1 MQNINSSPNIA
12 TLDSKVVFDLC
23 VGQSYIDVSPSVWIG
38 TGYDNVLGVK
48 VQITNPLGVVI
59 KPYPTGYDVT
69 PATSG
74 GIDAIVSFPIPTQ
87 AGNYQYG
94 KYSISVQLVDADGT
108 IYTDTKTVSICAPDA
123 NNKTKKYGSLT
134 AKLSGICADGKVYVL
149 VSEPPTY
156 KGFIAESSSATYT
169 LNYPTGSGMA
179 AEVTTQNSFSVQLF
193 EGVYG
198 ISGSVC
204 AQYNFGD
211 NVFVKVQYKVDY
223 SKPIIC
229 SLDECCVFT
238 GLDALNSKLNSD
250 CSQAE
255 KEDTQDRIQRA
266 TLLLSNIDFGV
277 RCGQDVSEYISDLED
292 VLGLTCSCAF
302 DNGTPI
308 VNNNPASD
316 IAIQGCNVEKEVVG
330 LTTVYTLNLY
340 SYVTSVT
347 ENGGVLGITNQVL
360 DGCVKSQTL
369 TFNIAAAYS
378 KIKGQINNST
388 EYNYWASIL
397 NKSWDSIDISCLGVT
412 QSQWNSY
419 TYAQRSQA
427 IVNALCAGGNC
438 AAIISGNS
446 IANSASDVN
455 VSWSNVSGVYEVS
468 AYLDG
473 QLKGTVLSPVAT
485 YKFIGAADGIK
496 HNYTLVAKC
505 SNGASGITLTGN
517 FEYYGCPVIAPPTVT
532 SNNISSATCP
542 YNLTALVNTLPAG
555 IVAEWH
561 NANSTS
567 PSSIV
572 SNPTA
577 TADGIYF
584 VFAKNADG
592 CYSTGVQVI
601 LSCSVATGCSAP
613 QSVIAEAITG
623 GVRIRFQSAAYPPPS
638 NSYTVKR
645 RLSSDPDISGSYTT
659 IGSPSWDVASS
670 RWQILDS
677 TALANTLYTWRVISN
692 CTSSAPYSDYQFANI
707 ACPSLTL
714 TTDDSTVS
722 YSFAN
727 VGGQVDKYEVS
738 IYESDGVTLV
748 HTDTILPAFSSP
760 ITGTFTYLDS
770 GTSYKVRTRIY
781 IGSYYK
787 DCPLQ
792 TKSTNRVAKF
802 GDTTFLDNG
811 QPAVNEDEIANI
823 QGTPAI
829 TVTITLDT
837 LENDNGGTLEVNGT
851 PATQG
856 DTWNVVL
863 DAGGN
868 GSLNVSIVGA
878 AGNPGTHILGH
889 FTITAV
895 SSGAIGTPNIYQIS
909 KVF

>member
-1 MQNINSSPNIA
+1 MQIITSSPNIA
-12 TLDSKVVFDLC
+12 TLDSEILMDLC
-23 VGQSYIDVSPSVWIG
+23 AGQLYVDISPSVWIG
-38 TGYDNVLGVK
+38 AGDQNVLGAK

-59 KPYPTGYDVT
+59 KPFPSGYDVT
-69 PATSG
+69 PETSG
-74 GIDAIVSFPIPTQ
+74 GIDVAVSFPIPTQ

-108 IYTDTKTVSICAPDA
+108 VYTDAKTVSICAPDA
-123 NNKTKKYGSLT
+123 NNKTRKYGTLG
-134 AKLSGICADGKVYVL
+134 AKLSGICSDGKVYVL
-149 VSEPPTY
+149 VNEPPTY
-156 KGFIAESSSATYT
+156 KGVSAESTTQEFT
-169 LNYPTGSGMA
+169 LNYPTGSGKA
-179 AEVTTQNSFSVQLF
+179 SETGSLNSFSVQLF

-198 ISGSVC
+198 IEGTVC

-211 NVFVKVQYKVDY
+211 NVLVKVQYKVNY
-223 SKPIIC
+223 SKPVIC

-238 GLDALNSKLNSD
+238 GLDALNSKLNSY

-277 RCGQDVSEYISDLED
+277 RCGQDVSGYINDLED

-316 IAIQGCNVEKEVVG
+316 ILIQGCNVEKEVVG

-378 KIKGQINNST
+378 KIKGQINNLT

-438 AAIISGNS
+438 AAIISGNT

-517 FEYYGCPVIAPPTVT
+517 FEYYGCPVVAPPIVT

-645 RLSSDPDISGSYTT
+645 RLSSDPDVSGSYTT
-659 IGSPSWDVASS
+659 IGAPSWDVASS

-677 TALANTLYTWRVISN
+677 TATANTLYTWRVISN
-692 CTSSAPYSDYQFANI
+692 CTSSAPYADYQFANL
-707 ACPSLTL
+707 ACPSVTL
-714 TTDDSTVS
+714 TSDNSTVS
-722 YSFAN
+722 YSFMN

-748 HTDTILPAFSSP
+748 HTDTVIPSFPSP
-760 ITGTFTYLDS
+760 ITGTFTYLSD
-770 GTSYKVRTRIY
+770 GTTYKVKVRAY

-787 DCPLQ
+787 DCPLLA
-792 TKSTNRVAKF
+792 KSTNISAKF
-802 GDTTFLDNG
+802 GNTTFLENG
-811 QPAVNEDEIANI
+811 QPAVNDDEIANI
-823 QGTPAI
+823 EGMPGI

-837 LENDNGGTLEVNGT
+837 LTNSNGGTLQVNGT
-851 PATQG
+851 TASQG
-856 DTWNVVL
+856 DTWDVVL
-863 DAGGN
+863 DSGGE
-868 GSLNVSIVGA
+868 GILNVSIEGA
-878 AGNPGTHILGH
+878 AGNPGTGMLGH

-895 SSGAIGTPNIYQIS
+895 SSGSIGIPNTYIIS
-909 KVF
+909 KAF